1 MFAADP
7 RITHIP
13 AAREQIASLY
23 ASLNKPHIAVPG
35 KQAQEVQACLIGIGV
50 GGAFSAFVYLFLT
63 QSLEAVVYVDHER
76 LRVEASG
83 YRDLESEGL
92 GFLESMGFIMEPLNF
107 RSLAPEQQAEVMKS
121 LPCFTKDLKALA
133 GPAAAQAAAAEHVD
147 PPQLRLARLLA
158 SF

>member
-13 AAREQIASLY
+13 AAREQVVSLH

-35 KQAQEVQACLIGIGV
+35 KQAQEVQAWLVGIGV
-50 GGAFSAFVYLFLT
+50 NGAYSAFVYLLLT
-63 QSLEAVVYVDHER
+63 QSVEPVVYVDHQR

-83 YRDLESEGL
+83 YRELESEGL

-107 RSLAPEQQAEVMKS
+107 RALSPEQQAEAMRS
-121 LPCFTKDLKALA
+121 LPCFNKDLKAFAPPSAA
-133 GPAAAQAAAAEHVD
+133 GPAAENSD